1 MPAKPK
7 IRARS
12 GEPAPAN
19 SSTASQDVALVWRG
33 EREGPLNVLR
43 HRSNRLELGR
53 LEPLQ
58 EGKPIH
64 GELVQLHPRENSP
77 LYDVQVHMPA
87 PTAAAPAVNL
97 AGPPQIATER
107 YRSNW
112 DAIYARPKVLN

>member
-1 MPAKPK
+1 MPAKLK
-7 IRARS
+7 TRARS
-12 GEPAPAN
+12 DEPVQPNPSAP
-19 SSTASQDVALVWRG
+19 SPDVALVWRG

-53 LEPLQ
+53 IEPLQ

-64 GELVQLHPRENSP
+64 GEVVQLHPRENSP

-87 PTAAAPAVNL
+87 PAAAAPATNP
-97 AGPPQIATER
+97 GPPQIATEQ

-112 DAIYARPKVLN
+112 DAIYARTKALN